1 MGTGTRTVQVVDF
14 TPPVIVITDED
25 VTLQVG
31 QQWNP
36 YDGVVATDNTDG
48 VLQPASSADLPLS
61 GLRLHLDASQLS
73 GLPNQG
79 LVAEW
84 KDSSPL
90 GHDLSQISSV
100 LQPRYN
106 TGLVI
111 TDGTLVADS
120 NADYSGTQ
128 GKDGWSYGY
137 YEGVPPY
144 NPAEFTTYSGGT
156 GVDAWDG
163 VNQFWT
169 GGEDD
174 QGGTWDSKVVPG
186 GPLDKRWTYIF
197 SSSGSH

>member
-1 MGTGTRTVQVVDF
+1 MSVDSSLVDAGTPGDYLVNYSSTDAANRVGTGTRTVQVVDF

-84 KDSSPL
+84 KDSSPR
-90 GHDLSQISSV
+90 
-100 LQPRYN
+100 P
-106 TGLVI
+106 
-111 TDGTLVADS
+111 
-120 NADYSGTQ
+120 
-128 GKDGWSYGY
+128 
-137 YEGVPPY
+137 
-144 NPAEFTTYSGGT
+144 
-156 GVDAWDG
+156 
-163 VNQFWT
+163 
-169 GGEDD
+169 
-174 QGGTWDSKVVPG
+174 
-186 GPLDKRWTYIF
+186 
-197 SSSGSH
+197 

>member
-1 MGTGTRTVQVVDF
+1 M
-14 TPPVIVITDED
+14 
-25 VTLQVG
+25 
-31 QQWNP
+31 
-36 YDGVVATDNTDG
+36 
-48 VLQPASSADLPLS
+48 
-61 GLRLHLDASQLS
+61 
-73 GLPNQG
+73 
-79 LVAEW
+79 
-84 KDSSPL
+84 
-90 GHDLSQISSV
+90 

-106 TGLVI
+106 TGLDI

-144 NPAEFTTYSGGT
+144 NPAEFTAYSGGT

-174 QGGTWDSKVVPG
+174 QGGTSSKVVPG
-186 GPLDKRWTYIF
+186 GPPGQTLDVPLFILRQSLRALSSYLRWPCAA
-197 SSSGSH
+197 GSLTWKVSLG